1 MKEWEKFRK
10 VLPVSLFYLKLE
22 NDMFG
27 EMARMLWLRNSLRM
41 LSKSS
46 NSDAGRKDNLLL
58 LRSRLS
64 RLRSKPLKAPGFRF
78 PIRQLAK
85 SSSLTP
91 VSKNPWSWTVWMGLF
106 RRLVKLIHL
115 KFWKEFFVIT
125 LMEFSFRINLSSFN
139 FIFEKPS
146 SMFSILLLDKSRV
159 FSDFMLEMAIK
170 GIFPRRLLA
179 RSSCDRTGTPFWKAI
194 EWIFMMLLRL
204 RSSLNNCFRF
214 QNTPTLTLDNHQPE
228 KLNEKMLQLREEN
241 IKTLSKKE
249 CFYCPVVSHLLPSGT
264 DVRELPAKIR
274 VLRELER
281 LLRSNCSMSEM
292 WLSTTNKELINYH
305 SHTITDK
312 SPIQCSVF

>member
-1 MKEWEKFRK
+1 
-10 VLPVSLFYLKLE
+10 
-22 NDMFG
+22 MFG
-27 EMARMLWLRNSLRM
+27 EMARMLWLRDSLRM

-64 RLRSKPLKAPGFRF
+64 RLLSKPLKAPGFRF
-78 PIRQLAK
+78 PIRQLWK
-85 SSSLTP
+85 SSSLTL

-139 FIFEKPS
+139 FIFEKLS

-214 QNTPTLTLDNHQPE
+214 QNTPTLTQDNHNRKKAKSCGKNQTFRESIFSNNRLWVIFCLLELMWESFPPRSGFWE
-228 KLNEKMLQLREEN
+228 SSRDSWGQTVRCRKCGCLQQ
-241 IKTLSKKE
+241 T
-249 CFYCPVVSHLLPSGT
+249 
-264 DVRELPAKIR
+264 
-274 VLRELER
+274 
-281 LLRSNCSMSEM
+281 RS
-292 WLSTTNKELINYH
+292 
-305 SHTITDK
+305 
-312 SPIQCSVF
+312 

>member
-1 MKEWEKFRK
+1 MKEWGKFRK
-10 VLPVSLFYLKLE
+10 SFASISYLKLE

-27 EMARMLWLRNSLRM
+27 EMARMLWLRDSLRM

-64 RLRSKPLKAPGFRF
+64 RLLSKPLKAPGFRF
-78 PIRQLAK
+78 PIRQLWK
-85 SSSLTP
+85 SNSLTP
-91 VSKNPWSWTVWMGLF
+91 VSRNPWSWTVWSGLL

-146 SMFSILLLDKSRV
+146 SMFSILLLDKSSV

-214 QNTPTLTLDNHQPE
+214 QNTPTSTLDNHNRRK
-228 KLNEKMLQLREEN
+228 KLNKSNE
-241 IKTLSKKE
+241 KTLQ
-249 CFYCPVVSHLLPSGT
+249 F
-264 DVRELPAKIR
+264 
-274 VLRELER
+274 
-281 LLRSNCSMSEM
+281 
-292 WLSTTNKELINYH
+292 
-305 SHTITDK
+305 
-312 SPIQCSVF
+312 

>member
-1 MKEWEKFRK
+1 
-10 VLPVSLFYLKLE
+10 
-22 NDMFG
+22 MFG
-27 EMARMLWLRNSLRM
+27 EMARMLWLRDSLRM

-64 RLRSKPLKAPGFRF
+64 RLLSKPLKAPGFRF
-78 PIRQLAK
+78 PIRQLWK
-85 SSSLTP
+85 SSSLTL

-139 FIFEKPS
+139 FIFEKLS

-204 RSSLNNCFRF
+204 RSRLNNCFRF
-214 QNTPTLTLDNHQPE
+214 QNTPTLTQDNHNR
-228 KLNEKMLQLREEN
+228 KKAKSNR
-241 IKTLSKKE
+241 KT
-249 CFYCPVVSHLLPSGT
+249 
-264 DVRELPAKIR
+264 
-274 VLRELER
+274 
-281 LLRSNCSMSEM
+281 
-292 WLSTTNKELINYH
+292 
-305 SHTITDK
+305 
-312 SPIQCSVF
+312 